1 MLKAKTVE
9 TTTRHLELTIDEDVA
24 RLLLELLESNTSDLD
39 SILQEMINDIED
51 FLHVEPKEEKRQP
64 KQGETIRV
72 WNYKKEDAEEAIF
85 AQFWN
90 GLPRVHSQK
99 VDFCTWLNWEF
110 IEEEPKEEKRE
121 PVLEEWIRVWNGVTQ
136 NGDDNKSEER
146 RFIRMGKNGGVIC
159 FDLEAGQEFWPNW
172 EFIEEEKREPEH
184 GETIWVWDDNE
195 AVSHARFI
203 HLNPIGVHGVLA
215 HGTKKGKL
223 GRHVWPNWTFYK

>member
-64 KQGETIRV
+64 NQGETIRV

-110 IEEEPKEEKRE
+110 IEEEPK
-121 PVLEEWIRVWNGVTQ
+121 
-136 NGDDNKSEER
+136 
-146 RFIRMGKNGGVIC
+146 
-159 FDLEAGQEFWPNW
+159 
-172 EFIEEEKREPEH
+172 EEKREPEH